1 MSLMVPMPINRV
13 SSVKA
18 AVNDN
23 MAVSGAAESPIS
35 TMITLGAG
43 NSARYS
49 SACWL
54 PPSRT
59 SGESKNC
66 DIIDSTTPWV

>member
-1 MSLMVPMPINRV
+1 MVPMPISRV

-18 AVNDN
+18 AVSES
-23 MAVSGAAESPIS
+23 MAVSGAEESPMS

-43 NSARYS
+43 NSERYS

-54 PPSRT
+54 PPSAT
-59 SGESKNC
+59 TGASKNC
-66 DIIDSTTPWV
+66 EITDSTTPWV